1 MKRRKLIALVG
12 SAAIAGPTAARAQ
25 KRLPRVVYL
34 WLGAAGSDGESLKG
48 FQAGLREFRYQEGR
62 NLIVDYRYADG
73 SEGRLAELAAAAIA
87 ERPDLIYTLGTGV
100 TGTVAKLTRTIPIVS
115 VTGDPVGSGFAK
127 SLARP
132 GGNITGMANT
142 TGPELVEKWV
152 ELLSEITP
160 RARRIAM
167 LRKRAEHF
175 QRRPAEQDAGGS
187 GSARKR
193 DSHR

>member
-1 MKRRKLIALVG
+1 
-12 SAAIAGPTAARAQ
+12 
-25 KRLPRVVYL
+25 
-34 WLGAAGSDGESLKG
+34 
-48 FQAGLREFRYQEGR
+48 
-62 NLIVDYRYADG
+62 DYRYADG
-73 SEGRLAELAAAAIA
+73 SEGRLAELAAAANA
-87 ERPDLIYTLGTGV
+87 ERPGLNYTLCTGV

-132 GGNITGMANT
+132 GGNITGTANT

-167 LRKRAEHF
+167 LRNALNTF
-175 QRRPAEQDAGGS
+175 APPS
-187 GSARKR
+187 
-193 DSHR
+193 

>member
-12 SAAIAGPTAARAQ
+12 SAAIAGPPAARAQ

-48 FQAGLREFRYQEGR
+48 FQAGLREFQEGR

-127 SLARP
+127 NLARP